1 MCVIF
6 TTRWDLLC
14 VNGKSGAYCVAVCLA
29 LAPFLVLLCF
39 SLVKRKSGR
48 GIACRRFWWFV
59 LLSLFDDC
67 LFYETKVFH
76 AEFSNLFTCLSM

>member
-14 VNGKSGAYCVAVCLA
+14 VNGKSGAFCVAVCLA

-48 GIACRRFWWFV
+48 ELRVVGFGGSCCCLCLMI
-59 LLSLFDDC
+59 C